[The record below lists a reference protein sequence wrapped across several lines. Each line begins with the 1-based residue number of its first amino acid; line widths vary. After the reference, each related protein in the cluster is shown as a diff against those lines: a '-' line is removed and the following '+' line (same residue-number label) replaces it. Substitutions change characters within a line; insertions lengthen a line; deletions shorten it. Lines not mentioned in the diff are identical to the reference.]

1 MAAQSAINSHLR
13 SYVESPY
20 LASLVSFS
28 VGWLLL
34 ILAMIFTRT
43 QLSLPLNVFH
53 QPLWIWLGGFCGV
66 FGMTAFILL
75 FPVLG
80 SVQTSLLA
88 VGGQIIM
95 SLLVDQFGWFYSPVH
110 RLNIWRLCGI
120 LFLLTGVLLTSF
132 SSKEASTHQNNISGY
147 HFWWQLLAVITGMV
161 MAVQSSIN
169 GHLGIILHSS
179 LYAVTISFTIS
190 LILLNLLLVSQ
201 HISYCNLTGI
211 VTGIHYH
218 WWLLLGGL
226 LGILFSFSSAWLVP
240 VLGTGTV
247 VISSLFGQLTFSV
260 IIDQWG
266 LFGASVK
273 PVSVTKLSGLVVA
286 LLGIVLI
293 NEN

>member
-1 MAAQSAINSHLR
+1 
-13 SYVESPY
+13 
-20 LASLVSFS
+20 
-28 VGWLLL
+28 
-34 ILAMIFTRT
+34 
-43 QLSLPLNVFH
+43 
-53 QPLWIWLGGFCGV
+53 
-66 FGMTAFILL
+66 
-75 FPVLG
+75 
-80 SVQTSLLA
+80 
-88 VGGQIIM
+88 M

-110 RLNIWRLCGI
+110 RLNIWRLCGV
-120 LFLLTGVLLTSF
+120 LLLVTGVLLTNL
-132 SSKEASTHQNNISGY
+132 SSKESSAHPEIISSHQFG
-147 HFWWQLLAVITGMV
+147 WQLLAVITGMV

-190 LILLNLLLVSQ
+190 LILLNLLLVGQ
-201 HISYCNLTGI
+201 HVSYRNLRGI
-211 VTGIHYH
+211 VTGVHYH

-260 IIDQWG
+260 VIDQWG
-266 LFGASVK
+266 LFGASIK
-273 PVSVTKLSGLVVA
+273 PVSVAKLIGLVVA